1 MVNIILYKKVENKER
16 FYQLIINK
24 NLFNQYVLERIY
36 GNTSFSKPVG
46 VVYSIYED
54 YLIAK
59 KELIKIYRNKLKKG
73 YTVDR
78 KMQGAIYEK
87 STKR

>member
-36 GNTSFSKPVG
+36 GNTSYSRPVG
-46 VVYSIYED
+46 IVCSIYED
-54 YLIAK
+54 YFSAN
-59 KELIKIYRNKLKKG
+59 KELIKIFTQKIKKG
-73 YTVDR
+73 YFI
-78 KMQGAIYEK
+78 KEK
-87 STKR
+87 YI